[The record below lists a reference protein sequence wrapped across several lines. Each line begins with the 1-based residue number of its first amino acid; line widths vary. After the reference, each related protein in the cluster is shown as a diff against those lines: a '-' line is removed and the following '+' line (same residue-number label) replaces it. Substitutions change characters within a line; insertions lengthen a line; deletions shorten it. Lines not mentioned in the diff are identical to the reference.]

1 MLLFDPVGR
10 WENWG
15 MSSFF
20 IFCIPQWDATHLDT
34 VVKDRTETVHGVME
48 QGEGGKA
55 GVQGKGRR
63 SSTTGDW
70 WVQGYC

>member
-1 MLLFDPVGR
+1 
-10 WENWG
+10 

-70 WVQGYC
+70 